1 MSSGQ
6 RCSHCR
12 SEGHNVRTCPGFRT
26 ALHEAQQD
34 ITITRRAVERLR
46 DMFRQKNERIYDL
59 EIEVVDLQ
67 STVRDQEAMITK
79 LESKLAAADVVLATQ
94 DSLIDA
100 YANEVEALRNQL
112 VAAKSVLTSLSRR

>member
-6 RCSHCR
+6 RCGHCR
-12 SEGHNVRTCPGFRT
+12 SEGHNIRTCPGFR
-26 ALHEAQQD
+26 AELHEAQQD
-34 ITITRRAVERLR
+34 ITITRRAVARLR

-59 EIEVVDLQ
+59 ELEVVDLQ
-67 STVRDQEAMITK
+67 STVRDQEAKITK
-79 LESKLAAADVVLATQ
+79 LESELAAAHVVVATQ

-112 VAAKSVLTSLSRR
+112 VEAKSVLASLSRR